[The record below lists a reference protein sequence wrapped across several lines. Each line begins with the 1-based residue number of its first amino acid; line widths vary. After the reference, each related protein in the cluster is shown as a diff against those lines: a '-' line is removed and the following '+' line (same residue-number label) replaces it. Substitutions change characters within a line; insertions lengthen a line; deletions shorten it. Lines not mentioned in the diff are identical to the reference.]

1 MHLEVRKTIMLLALI
16 PLREKLRLNK
26 PNNDG
31 FSLLEVIVA
40 LAIMAMG
47 FVTVLQLFSGSIRS
61 ASLSEQYLK
70 GATLAQSKLGE
81 LEVNNYSVTEYEG
94 IFPDE
99 KNYRWQLQVSP
110 HTSSLNSKEHNIQL
124 SEVTLNVLWEE
135 AGKTRDIEI
144 NTLKV
149 DGATHPSSD
158 SFLAQSF
165 GGGPGSIKASEKEE
179 AAPPAPGNYQVISGA
194 KVYYNSNICGASTT
208 HLSGN

>member
-1 MHLEVRKTIMLLALI
+1 MLLALI

-61 ASLSEQYLK
+61 VSLSEQYLK
-70 GATLAQSKLGE
+70 GTTLAHSKMGE

-110 HTSSLNSKEHNIQL
+110 HTSSLNSKESNIQL

-149 DGATHPSSD
+149 DGATHPGSD

-165 GGGPGSIKASEKEE
+165 GGGPGSIKASEKE
-179 AAPPAPGNYQVISGA
+179 ASPPPASENYQVISGV
-194 KVYYNSNICGASTT
+194 KVYYSGYISGSAT

>member
-1 MHLEVRKTIMLLALI
+1 MLLALI

-26 PNNDG
+26 PSNDG

-61 ASLSEQYLK
+61 VSLSEQYLK
-70 GATLAQSKLGE
+70 GTTLAHSKLGE

-110 HTSSLNSKEHNIQL
+110 HTSSLNSKENNIQL
-124 SEVTLNVLWEE
+124 SEVTLNVLWKE
-135 AGKTRDIEI
+135 AGKTRNIEI

-149 DGATHPSSD
+149 DGATHPGSD

-165 GGGPGSIKASEKEE
+165 EGGPGSIRASEKEE
-179 AAPPAPGNYQVISGA
+179 AAPPPPENYQIISGV
-194 KVYYNSNICGASTT
+194 KVYYNSNVSGANTN
-208 HLSGN
+208 HVSGN

>member
-1 MHLEVRKTIMLLALI
+1 MLLALI

-26 PNNDG
+26 PSNDG

-61 ASLSEQYLK
+61 VSLSEQYLK
-70 GATLAQSKLGE
+70 GTTLAHSKLGE
-81 LEVNNYSVTEYEG
+81 LEVNNYSVTDLEG
-94 IFPDE
+94 TFPDE

-110 HTSSLNSKEHNIQL
+110 HTSSLNSKENNIQL

-135 AGKTRDIEI
+135 AGKTRDIELS
-144 NTLKV
+144 TLKV
-149 DGATHPSSD
+149 DGATHPGSD

-165 GGGPGSIKASEKEE
+165 GRGPGSIKANEKGEE
-179 AAPPAPGNYQVISGA
+179 AAAPENYQVISGV
-194 KVYYNSNICGASTT
+194 KVYYNSNISGSSA
-208 HLSGN
+208 HVSGN

>member
-1 MHLEVRKTIMLLALI
+1 MLLALI

-26 PNNDG
+26 PSNDG

-40 LAIMAMG
+40 LAIMATG
-47 FVTVLQLFSGSIRS
+47 FITVLQLFSGSIRS
-61 ASLSEQYLK
+61 VSLSEQYLK
-70 GATLAQSKLGE
+70 GTTLAHSKLGE
-81 LEVNNYSVTEYEG
+81 LEVNNYSVTEFEG

-110 HTSSLNSKEHNIQL
+110 HTSSLNSKENNIQL

-179 AAPPAPGNYQVISGA
+179 AAPAPENYQIISGA
-194 KVYYNSNICGASTT
+194 KVYFNTRISGSAYGHICG
-208 HLSGN
+208 N

>member
-1 MHLEVRKTIMLLALI
+1 MLLALI

-26 PNNDG
+26 LNNDG

-61 ASLSEQYLK
+61 VSLSEQYLK
-70 GATLAQSKLGE
+70 GTTLAHSKLGE

-110 HTSSLNSKEHNIQL
+110 HTSSLNSKENNIQL
-124 SEVTLNVLWEE
+124 SEVTLNVLWKE
-135 AGKTRDIEI
+135 AGKTRNIEI

-149 DGATHPSSD
+149 DGATHPGAD

-165 GGGPGSIKASEKEE
+165 EGGPGSIRASEKEG
-179 AAPPAPGNYQVISGA
+179 AAPPPPENYQIISGV
-194 KVYYNSNICGASTT
+194 KVYYNSNISGAYTN
-208 HLSGN
+208 HVSGN

>member
-1 MHLEVRKTIMLLALI
+1 MLLALI

-26 PNNDG
+26 PSNDG

-61 ASLSEQYLK
+61 VSLSEQYLK
-70 GATLAQSKLGE
+70 GTTLAHSKLGE

-124 SEVTLNVLWEE
+124 SEVTLNVLWED
-135 AGKTRDIEI
+135 AGKTRDVEI
-144 NTLKV
+144 STLKV

-208 HLSGN
+208 HVSGN

>member
-1 MHLEVRKTIMLLALI
+1 MLLALI

-61 ASLSEQYLK
+61 VNLSEQYLK
-70 GATLAQSKLGE
+70 GTTLAHSKMGE

-110 HTSSLNSKEHNIQL
+110 HTSSLNSKENNIQL
-124 SEVTLNVLWEE
+124 SEVTLNVLWED
-135 AGKTRDIEI
+135 AGKTRDVEI
-144 NTLKV
+144 STLKV

-165 GGGPGSIKASEKEE
+165 GGGPGSIKESEKE
-179 AAPPAPGNYQVISGA
+179 AAPPPAPENYQVISGV
-194 KVYYNSNICGASTT
+194 KVYYSSNISGASTT
-208 HLSGN
+208 HISGN

>member
-26 PNNDG
+26 PSNDG

-61 ASLSEQYLK
+61 VSLSEQYLK
-70 GATLAQSKLGE
+70 GTILAHSKLGE
-81 LEVNNYSVTEYEG
+81 LEVNNYKVTEFEG
-94 IFPDE
+94 TFPDE
-99 KNYRWQLQVSP
+99 KDYRWQLEISP
-110 HTSSLNSKEHNIQL
+110 HTSPLNSKENNIQL
-124 SEVTLNVLWEE
+124 SEVTLNVLWED
-135 AGKTRDIEI
+135 AGKTRDVEI
-144 NTLKV
+144 STLKV

-179 AAPPAPGNYQVISGA
+179 AATSAPENYQFISGA
-194 KVYYNSNICGASTT
+194 KIYYSSNICGASTT
-208 HLSGN
+208 HVSGN

>member
-1 MHLEVRKTIMLLALI
+1 MLLALT
-16 PLREKLRLNK
+16 PLREKLRLNN

-61 ASLSEQYLK
+61 VSLSEQYLK

-110 HTSSLNSKEHNIQL
+110 HTSSLNSKENNIHL
-124 SEVTLNVLWEE
+124 SEVTLNVLWKE
-135 AGKTRDIEI
+135 AGKTRDIELS
-144 NTLKV
+144 TLKV
-149 DGATHPSSD
+149 DGATHPGSD
-158 SFLAQSF
+158 SFLAKSF

-179 AAPPAPGNYQVISGA
+179 AAPAPENYQVISGA
-194 KVYYNSNICGASTT
+194 KVYFNTRISGSAYGHI
-208 HLSGN
+208 SGN

>member
-1 MHLEVRKTIMLLALI
+1 MLLALI

-26 PNNDG
+26 PSNDG

-61 ASLSEQYLK
+61 VSLSEQYLK
-70 GATLAQSKLGE
+70 GTTLAHSKLGE

-110 HTSSLNSKEHNIQL
+110 HTSPLNSKEDNIQL

-135 AGKTRDIEI
+135 AGKTRDIEFS
-144 NTLKV
+144 TLKV
-149 DGATHPSSD
+149 DGATHPVSD

-165 GGGPGSIKASEKEE
+165 GGGPGSIKASENE
-179 AAPPAPGNYQVISGA
+179 ASPPAPENYQVISGA
-194 KVYYNSNICGASTT
+194 KFYFSSRISGSGSGHICG
-208 HLSGN
+208 N

>member
-1 MHLEVRKTIMLLALI
+1 MLLALI

-47 FVTVLQLFSGSIRS
+47 FVTILQLFSGSIRS
-61 ASLSEQYLK
+61 VSLSEQYLK
-70 GATLAQSKLGE
+70 GTTLAHSKMGE

-99 KNYRWQLQVSP
+99 KHYRWQLQVSP
-110 HTSSLNSKEHNIQL
+110 HTSPLNSKENNIQL
-124 SEVTLNVLWEE
+124 SEVTLNVLWED

-144 NTLKV
+144 STLKV

-165 GGGPGSIKASEKEE
+165 GGGPGSIKASEKE
-179 AAPPAPGNYQVISGA
+179 ADPPPAPENYQVISGV
-194 KVYYNSNICGASTT
+194 KVYTKSYISGSVST
-208 HLSGN
+208 HVSGN

>member
-1 MHLEVRKTIMLLALI
+1 MI
-16 PLREKLRLNK
+16 PLREKIRLNK
-26 PNNDG
+26 PSNDG

-61 ASLSEQYLK
+61 VSLSEQYLK
-70 GATLAQSKLGE
+70 GTTLAHSKLGE
-81 LEVNNYSVTEYEG
+81 LEVNNYRVTAFEG

-99 KNYRWQLQVSP
+99 KNYRWQLQISP
-110 HTSSLNSKEHNIQL
+110 HTSPLNSKENNIQL
-124 SEVTLNVLWEE
+124 SEVTLNVLWED

-144 NTLKV
+144 STLKV

-165 GGGPGSIKASEKEE
+165 GGRSGSIKASEKEA
-179 AAPPAPGNYQVISGA
+179 AAPPAPENYQVISGV
-194 KVYYNSNICGASTT
+194 KVYYSGYISGSAT
-208 HLSGN
+208 HVSGN

>member
-1 MHLEVRKTIMLLALI
+1 MLLALI

-61 ASLSEQYLK
+61 LSLSEQYLK
-70 GATLAQSKLGE
+70 GTTLAHSKLGE
-81 LEVNNYSVTEYEG
+81 LEVNNYHVTEFEG

-99 KNYRWQLQVSP
+99 KNYWWQLQISP
-110 HTSSLNSKEHNIQL
+110 HTSPRNSKENNIQL
-124 SEVTLNVLWEE
+124 SEVTLNVLWED
-135 AGKTRDIEI
+135 AGKTRDIEMS
-144 NTLKV
+144 TLKV

-165 GGGPGSIKASEKEE
+165 GGRSGSIKASEKEDPP
-179 AAPPAPGNYQVISGA
+179 PPAPENYQVISGV
-194 KVYYNSNICGASTT
+194 KVYYGAYISGSST
-208 HLSGN
+208 HVSGN

>member
-1 MHLEVRKTIMLLALI
+1 MLLAFI

-61 ASLSEQYLK
+61 VSLSEQYLK
-70 GATLAQSKLGE
+70 GTTLAHSKMGE

-99 KNYRWQLQVSP
+99 KNYRWQLQISP
-110 HTSSLNSKEHNIQL
+110 HTSPLNSKENNIQL
-124 SEVTLNVLWEE
+124 SEVTLNVLWED
-135 AGKTRDIEI
+135 AGKTRDIELS
-144 NTLKV
+144 TLKV

-165 GGGPGSIKASEKEE
+165 GGGPGSIKASEKE
-179 AAPPAPGNYQVISGA
+179 AAPPPAPENYQVISGV
-194 KVYYNSNICGASTT
+194 KVYYSGYISGSAT
-208 HLSGN
+208 HVSGN

>member
-1 MHLEVRKTIMLLALI
+1 MLLALI

-61 ASLSEQYLK
+61 VSLSEQYLK
-70 GATLAQSKLGE
+70 GTTLAHSKLGE

-110 HTSSLNSKEHNIQL
+110 HTSPLNSKEDSIQL

-135 AGKTRDIEI
+135 AGKTRDIEFS
-144 NTLKV
+144 TLKV
-149 DGATHPSSD
+149 DGATHPVSD

-165 GGGPGSIKASEKEE
+165 GVGPGSIKASEKEE
-179 AAPPAPGNYQVISGA
+179 AAPAPENYQIISGA
-194 KVYYNSNICGASTT
+194 KVYFNTRISGSAT
-208 HLSGN
+208 HVSGN

>member
-1 MHLEVRKTIMLLALI
+1 MLLALI

-61 ASLSEQYLK
+61 VSLSEQYLK
-70 GATLAQSKLGE
+70 GTTLAHSKLGE

-110 HTSSLNSKEHNIQL
+110 HASPLNSKEENIQL
-124 SEVTLNVLWEE
+124 SEVTLNVLWED
-135 AGKTRDIEI
+135 AGKTRDVEI
-144 NTLKV
+144 STLKV

-165 GGGPGSIKASEKEE
+165 GGGAGSIMASEKEE
-179 AAPPAPGNYQVISGA
+179 AAPPPPENFQVISGV
-194 KVYYNSNICGASTT
+194 KVYYNSNICGATT
-208 HLSGN
+208 HVSGN

>member
-1 MHLEVRKTIMLLALI
+1 MPSTLI
-16 PLREKLRLNK
+16 PLRGKQKLKKTND
-26 PNNDG
+26 DG

-61 ASLSEQYLK
+61 VSLSEQYLK
-70 GATLAQSKLGE
+70 GTTLAHSKLGE
-81 LEVNNYSVTEYEG
+81 LEVNNYRVAEFEG

-110 HTSSLNSKEHNIQL
+110 HTSPLNSKENNIQL

-144 NTLKV
+144 STLKV

-179 AAPPAPGNYQVISGA
+179 AAPPPPENYQVISGV

-208 HLSGN
+208 HVSGN

>member
-1 MHLEVRKTIMLLALI
+1 MLLALI
-16 PLREKLRLNK
+16 PLREKLGLNK

-61 ASLSEQYLK
+61 VNLSEQYLK
-70 GATLAQSKLGE
+70 GTTLAHSKMGE

-110 HTSSLNSKEHNIQL
+110 HASPLNSKEKNIQL
-124 SEVTLNVLWEE
+124 SEVTLNVLWED
-135 AGKTRDIEI
+135 AGKTRDVEI
-144 NTLKV
+144 STLKV
-149 DGATHPSSD
+149 DGTTHPSSD
-158 SFLAQSF
+158 SFLAQLF

-179 AAPPAPGNYQVISGA
+179 AAASTPENYQVISGV
-194 KVYYNSNICGASTT
+194 KFYYSNICGASTT
-208 HLSGN
+208 HVSGN

>member
-1 MHLEVRKTIMLLALI
+1 MLLALI

-61 ASLSEQYLK
+61 VSLSEQYLK
-70 GATLAQSKLGE
+70 GTTLAHSKLGE
-81 LEVNNYSVTEYEG
+81 LEVNNYSVTEFEG

-110 HTSSLNSKEHNIQL
+110 HTSPLNSKEDNIQL
-124 SEVTLNVLWEE
+124 SEVTLNVLWED
-135 AGKTRDIEI
+135 AGKTRDIQI

-165 GGGPGSIKASEKEE
+165 GGGPGSIMASEKEE
-179 AAPPAPGNYQVISGA
+179 AAPPPPENFQVISGV
-194 KVYYNSNICGASTT
+194 KVYYSSNICGASTA
-208 HLSGN
+208 HVSGN

>member
-26 PNNDG
+26 LNNDG

-61 ASLSEQYLK
+61 VSLSEQYLK
-70 GATLAQSKLGE
+70 GTTLAHSKLGE

-110 HTSSLNSKEHNIQL
+110 HASPLNSKEKNIQL
-124 SEVTLNVLWEE
+124 SEVTLNVLWED
-135 AGKTRDIEI
+135 AGKTRDVEI
-144 NTLKV
+144 STLKV
-149 DGATHPSSD
+149 DGATHPGSD

-165 GGGPGSIKASEKEE
+165 GGGPRFIKASEKEE
-179 AAPPAPGNYQVISGA
+179 AAASAPENYQVISGV
-194 KVYYNSNICGASTT
+194 KVYYSSNISGSSTR
-208 HLSGN
+208 HVSGN

>member
-1 MHLEVRKTIMLLALI
+1 MLLALI

-61 ASLSEQYLK
+61 LSLSEQYLK
-70 GATLAQSKLGE
+70 GTTLAHSKLGE
-81 LEVNNYSVTEYEG
+81 LEVNNYRVTEFEG

-99 KNYRWQLQVSP
+99 KNYWWQLQISP
-110 HTSSLNSKEHNIQL
+110 HTSPLNSKENNIQL
-124 SEVTLNVLWEE
+124 SEVTLNVLWED
-135 AGKTRDIEI
+135 AGKTRDIEMS
-144 NTLKV
+144 TLKV

-165 GGGPGSIKASEKEE
+165 EARSGSIKASEKE
-179 AAPPAPGNYQVISGA
+179 APPPPAPENYQVISGV
-194 KVYYNSNICGASTT
+194 KVYYSAYISGSST
-208 HLSGN
+208 HVSGN

>member
-1 MHLEVRKTIMLLALI
+1 MLLALI

-61 ASLSEQYLK
+61 VSLSEQYLK
-70 GATLAQSKLGE
+70 GTTLAHSKLGE

-110 HTSSLNSKEHNIQL
+110 HTSSLNSKENNIQL

>member
-1 MHLEVRKTIMLLALI
+1 MLLALI

-61 ASLSEQYLK
+61 VSLSEQYLK
-70 GATLAQSKLGE
+70 GTTLAHSKLGE

-110 HTSSLNSKEHNIQL
+110 HTSPLNSKEDNIQL
-124 SEVTLNVLWEE
+124 SEVTLNVLWED
-135 AGKTRDIEI
+135 AGKTRDVEI
-144 NTLKV
+144 STLKV
-149 DGATHPSSD
+149 DGATHPGSD

-165 GGGPGSIKASEKEE
+165 GGGPRFIKAGEKEE
-179 AAPPAPGNYQVISGA
+179 AAAAASAPENYQVISGV
-194 KVYYNSNICGASTT
+194 KVFYSSNICGASTT
-208 HLSGN
+208 HISGN